1 MFVRF
6 WCCREEVED
15 EESDEDDGEEKGI
28 QAAGVNGDADL
39 DADEEE
45 RRAITY
51 QVTLLFA

>member
-1 MFVRF
+1 
-6 WCCREEVED
+6 VED